1 MIEVSNVTMSY
12 DGDPVVHD
20 VSLTIPDSGVTAM
33 IGPNGAGK
41 STLLAGIGRLHPLL
55 GGDIRIDGK
64 ELSEW
69 DSEELAR
76 TIAILRQEN
85 HLAIRLSVAELVML
99 GRHPHSKGRRTREDY
114 AHVADA
120 LDCVNMR
127 DNADRFLDE
136 LSGGQRQRA
145 FIAMALAQDTKYL
158 LLDEPLSA
166 LDMRHARDMMRHLR
180 RVCDTRGISV
190 VIVIHDVNTAA
201 AYSDTMI
208 ALKHGHLVAQGD
220 PVDVMR
226 ADQLEEIFGVDVD
239 VARIGG
245 RLVAMPVA

>member
-1 MIEVSNVTMSY
+1 MIEISNVTMSY

-120 LDCVNMR
+120 LDSVNMR

-158 LLDEPLSA
+158 LLDERLSA

>member
-1 MIEVSNVTMSY
+1 M
-12 DGDPVVHD
+12 
-20 VSLTIPDSGVTAM
+20 LF
-33 IGPNGAGK
+33 
-41 STLLAGIGRLHPLL
+41 R
-55 GGDIRIDGK
+55 
-64 ELSEW
+64 
-69 DSEELAR
+69 SEELAR

>member
-1 MIEVSNVTMSY
+1 MIEISNVTMSY

-166 LDMRHARDMMRHLR
+166 LDMRHAR

-208 ALKHGHLVAQGD
+208 ALKHGHLLAQGD

-239 VARIGG
+239 VARIDG